1 MTGAEVKVAQE
12 IANSQNAWA
21 VLFILLFIGVLWG
34 YKKNTERQEAL
45 HADRQAKLDEIHRES
60 RADAKEREKAL
71 TVIIER
77 QSEALEKNTDTLD
90 SMQETQKGMQET
102 QKGHQEVL
110 NKMERRFDKL
120 EGRFDNYDL
129 SQRQFRELNIG
140 RNKDD

>member
-21 VLFILLFIGVLWG
+21 IMFILLFLGVLWG
-34 YKKNTERQEAL
+34 FRQHTQKQEAL
-45 HADRQAKLDEIHRES
+45 HADRQNKLDEIHREY
-60 RADAKEREKAL
+60 RADSKEEKKTL
-71 TVIIER
+71 MGVIER
-77 QSEALEKNTDTLD
+77 QSEALEKNTDTLE

-102 QKGHQEVL
+102 QKGHQEIL

-140 RNKDD
+140 RDKE